1 MMNYLKYMNL
11 GLMMVTPAMVGLLIG
26 ALLDR
31 AFRSSPLFTL
41 IFLILGILSGIWSIY
56 KSVKILI

>member
-1 MMNYLKYMNL
+1 MMDYLKYVSL

-31 AFRSSPLFTL
+31 AVKAFPVFTL
-41 IFLILGILSGIWSIY
+41 IFLLLGIMSGLWSVY
-56 KSVKILI
+56 KSLKVLE